1 MKSLCISLGHRG
13 PERGLYATHAHN
25 MYNAYKM
32 KMTETIHKTKKP
44 SPTTIPGSA
53 RQDLLNVC
61 FCWLWICSPFFSF
74 SAMRTNIIS
83 HSAICSMGAKSPPF
97 AFFSLA
103 DAFMLV
109 WSGHLQRVSRLCSF
123 IHSSPYGKVRAFT
136 PCGGHTPCA
145 SIVVA
150 RVAGCTEIAVAWLSV
165 RRLELGA
172 VHSVLDELVHCHI
185 HVKGDCGRQ
194 YPVRGT
200 VCLHFD
206 VRTRRIRI
214 FCHTPVCYELS
225 GSHGVC
231 EAQETTLHPA
241 FATPPKRWFHTPC
254 EASVNDSCY

>member
-25 MYNAYKM
+25 TYNAYKM

-74 SAMRTNIIS
+74 SAMRANIIS

-145 SIVVA
+145 HGESAYFATRPFVMNYRVHTACA
-150 RVAGCTEIAVAWLSV
+150 RRRKPPCTQRLRHPPNAGS
-165 RRLELGA
+165 
-172 VHSVLDELVHCHI
+172 
-185 HVKGDCGRQ
+185 
-194 YPVRGT
+194 
-200 VCLHFD
+200 
-206 VRTRRIRI
+206 TRRVR
-214 FCHTPVCYELS
+214 P
-225 GSHGVC
+225 
-231 EAQETTLHPA
+231 
-241 FATPPKRWFHTPC
+241 R
-254 EASVNDSCY
+254 